1 MVNNLN
7 DGLAWGVFPVLYA
20 RHGLSVAQI
29 GVLAALYPAV
39 WGAGQ
44 LGTGALSD
52 RIGRKWL
59 IAAGMLVQ
67 AFAIGLVAMGTT
79 FTAWAV
85 AAVLL
90 GAGTAMAVS
99 YTHLTLPTTP
109 YV

>member
-1 MVNNLN
+1 MINTLN
-7 DGLAWGVFPVLYA
+7 DGLAWGVFPLLYP
-20 RHGLSVAQI
+20 RHGLSVSQI

-52 RIGRKWL
+52 TIGRKWL

-67 AFAIGLVAMGTT
+67 AAALALTAIGAT
-79 FTAWAV
+79 FATWAV

-90 GAGTAMAVS
+90 GAGTAMV
-99 YTHLTLPTTP
+99 YPTLLASIR
-109 YV
+109 YVPHP